1 MRAVIVDDEPLA
13 RDGVLLRLEKFRDVE
28 VVAECEDGSS
38 AIEKIVQLSPDLVFL
53 DVQMPDM
60 DGFEVLRALPQESLP
75 DVIFLTAYEHHA
87 VRAFEIHALD
97 YLLKPIDDERFVS
110 AIERAREI
118 FQTNR
123 KLQTAERLMQLLQ
136 QESPSHVSRFPV
148 KIGTRIQVV
157 RTQDIDWIAAAGD
170 YVELHSKGRC
180 HLLHET
186 MNSIEQKLDAQ
197 QFLRIHRS
205 RIVRVELIEA
215 VEGIDNR
222 EYLVRLSDGSAHRS
236 GRTYADRL
244 ENWLN
249 YGKS

>member
-157 RTQDIDWIAAAGD
+157 RTQDIDWVAAAGD

-215 VEGIDNR
+215 VESIDNR
-222 EYLVRLSDGSAHRS
+222 EYLVRLSDASAHRS

-244 ENWLN
+244 ENWLD
-249 YGKS
+249 YRKS

>member
-1 MRAVIVDDEPLA
+1 
-13 RDGVLLRLEKFRDVE
+13 
-28 VVAECEDGSS
+28 
-38 AIEKIVQLSPDLVFL
+38 
-53 DVQMPDM
+53 
-60 DGFEVLRALPQESLP
+60 
-75 DVIFLTAYEHHA
+75 
-87 VRAFEIHALD
+87 
-97 YLLKPIDDERFVS
+97 
-110 AIERAREI
+110 
-118 FQTNR
+118 
-123 KLQTAERLMQLLQ
+123 MQLLQ

-244 ENWLN
+244 ENWLD
-249 YGKS
+249 YRKS